1 MDALDTQTQTGTL
14 KHVRSL
20 QWVTVIKSQQE
31 FDTEL
36 EAAKRRLAGDVQTLN
51 LLNEPICERL
61 RNKSRARG
69 HQLSYVAVRG
79 SATLLHA
86 GHSRKKKEKKEALRF
101 VIFPALCPRSL
112 PPPSRVPNTPLAPTT
127 TASLAPSDTPVA
139 HVSHHTATRCWSE
152 RSGWGTTRLT
162 HRFPQRNRRC
172 AILNTHSERNGQR
185 CEKSSFQDTSRL

>member
-61 RNKSRARG
+61 RNKSRGRG

-112 PPPSRVPNTPLAPTT
+112 PPPPVSPTPLSPPPQPPR
-127 TASLAPSDTPVA
+127 SL
-139 HVSHHTATRCWSE
+139 
-152 RSGWGTTRLT
+152 RLT
-162 HRFPQRNRRC
+162 RRWPMFHTTPPH
-172 AILNTHSERNGQR
+172 AAGVRGLDGGRRG
-185 CEKSSFQDTSRL
+185 